1 MDPFGN
7 QVFDH
12 EGDDSAR
19 YQPQQVAF
27 LDDFWDQFLI
37 MKMMILLGYQ
47 PQQGGLE
54 TFLDHYGDQIC
65 DHEGDDSARYQPHQ
79 GGLETLFGS
88 FWGSGF

>member
-1 MDPFGN
+1 MILHGINPNRVDSFWD
-7 QVFDH
+7 QFFDH
-12 EGDDSAR
+12 EGDDSA
-19 YQPQQVAF
+19 
-27 LDDFWDQFLI
+27 W
-37 MKMMILLGYQ
+37 YQ
-47 PQQGGLE
+47 PQQGGLA